1 MRDAELLD
9 LLRGDPEKGLKALMS
24 QYGGLIYAVVRRNL
38 PRSAF
43 CDSDAEACTADA
55 FGDFYLELDKYDPS
69 KGSIRA
75 WLCVIARH
83 NAVVLARRNA
93 AVLPLDEE
101 MSANSD
107 GTSLESELEGRELR
121 RAVLSAVKALGEPDR
136 EIILRKFYLGEP
148 SKNIAARL
156 GMSVSNVDTRTSRA
170 MPYRN
175 RPTRAGDMRSPTFSA
190 MLSPKKIGR
199 SQARS

>member
-24 QYGGLIYAVVRRNL
+24 QYGGLVYAVVRRNL

-43 CDSDAEACTADA
+43 CDADAEACTADA
-55 FGDFYLELDKYDPS
+55 FGDFYLELDKYDAS

-83 NAVVLARRNA
+83 NAVDLVRRSEP
-93 AVLPLDEE
+93 VLPLDEE
-101 MSANSD
+101 LNENSD

-121 RAVLSAVKALGEPDR
+121 RAVLAEVQSLGDPDR
-136 EIILRKFYLGEP
+136 EILLRKFYLGEP
-148 SKNIAARL
+148 SKTIAACL

-170 MPYRN
+170 IEKLRKN
-175 RPTRAGDMRSPTFSA
+175 LKEWRE
-190 MLSPKKIGR
+190 
-199 SQARS
+199 

>member
-1 MRDAELLD
+1 MWDAELLD

-24 QYGGLIYAVVRRNL
+24 QYGGLVYAVVRRNL

-43 CDSDAEACTADA
+43 CDADAEACTADA

-83 NAVVLARRNA
+83 NAVDLARRNA
-93 AVLPLDEE
+93 DVLPLDEE

-170 MPYRN
+170 IDKLRKSLKDW
-175 RPTRAGDMRSPTFSA
+175 R
-190 MLSPKKIGR
+190 K
-199 SQARS
+199 